1 MQDNIIVFPEPP
13 PSDKVQL
20 VTHALPVSLTS
31 LIGREHE
38 VQALH
43 ALLLR
48 PDVHLLTL
56 TGTAGVGKTRLALE
70 VARELLHDFADGV
83 HVVSLAPF
91 SDPAFVIPAIAH
103 RLGLTESGSQP
114 LLDLLKTSQHDKH
127 RLLLLDNF
135 EHVITAA
142 TLLAEL
148 LEACPDVKLLVT
160 SREVLH
166 VRAEHEFTVLPL
178 ALPDSKHL
186 PDARSLVHVPA
197 VHLFIQRAQAIRSD
211 FQLTTNNAAAIAEIC
226 IRLDGL
232 PLAIELAAARIKLL
246 PPQALLA
253 RLGQRLQMLTS
264 GARDAPA
271 RHQTLR
277 NTIKWSYD
285 LLSMKEQRLFR
296 RLAVF
301 VGGCTLEAIEAICAT
316 FGDEAEPVLDA
327 VASLIDKS
335 MLQQTG
341 QEDGEPRLMMLE
353 TIREYGWEALVT
365 SGEVEVIQHAH
376 AAYYLTLAE
385 KAEPKLTSAEKR
397 RWLEHLQREHENLRA
412 ALAWLGGRKEWEA
425 ALRLGSTLWRFWLMC
440 GYYSEGRAELARA
453 LAAGKGRIATS
464 VRAKALYA
472 AGALANVQAD
482 FEQAEALC
490 GESLALFRTQG
501 DLRGC
506 ATSLTMLGHSAWQRS
521 DYAAARTLLEEAV
534 TLCREVNDRVEITL
548 ALINLATVFLLQGE
562 YDRVRTL
569 VEEAVVLS
577 RERGDTWD
585 LAHALRI
592 LGLAM
597 SSQGDLTQAHALL
610 EESLALAR
618 QEGYKGILASSLFAS
633 AQVALLQ
640 GDVALARSLLDESL
654 ALFKELGDQQN
665 VAQSLFGL
673 GWISFVQGDYATARA
688 LLEESLALFKAVGN
702 KWFIAIC
709 MVGFGALATAQG
721 EWTWAA
727 RLSGAAEV
735 LCQAING
742 ILPPAW
748 RAVQESTLA
757 AARAQL
763 KEEAFTAACAEGR
776 TMTPEQALAPQG
788 LMTMPT
794 TAPVGPSS
802 VPPTRKVPAYRA
814 GLTAREVE
822 VLRLV
827 AQGMTNEQMAKKLVI
842 SPRTVNTHLTS
853 IFSKIGVSTRSAA
866 TRYAIDHHLI

>member
-1 MQDNIIVFPEPP
+1 MQDNLIVFPEPSP
-13 PSDKVQL
+13 GDKAQV
-20 VTHALPVSLTS
+20 VTAGLPVSLTS

-48 PDVHLLTL
+48 PEIRLLTL

-70 VARELLHDFADGV
+70 VVRDLMHDFTDGV
-83 HVVSLAPF
+83 HLVSLAPI
-91 SDPAFVIPAIAH
+91 SDPALVIPTIAH
-103 RLGLTESGSQP
+103 RLGLIESGSQP
-114 LLDLLKTSQHDKH
+114 LLDLLKISQRGKQ

-135 EHVITAA
+135 EQVISAA
-142 TLLAEL
+142 PLLAEL
-148 LEACPDVKLLVT
+148 LEACSQLKLLVT
-160 SREVLH
+160 SREVL
-166 VRAEHEFTVLPL
+166 RLRGEHQFAVPPL
-178 ALPDSKHL
+178 ALPDPRHL
-186 PDARSLVHVPA
+186 PNVEALAHVPA
-197 VHLFIQRAQAIRSD
+197 VNLFLQRAQAIQSD
-211 FQLTTNNAAAIAEIC
+211 FHATTDNAGAIAAIC
-226 IRLDGL
+226 LRLDGL
-232 PLAIELAAARIKLL
+232 PLAIELAAARIKLF

-253 RLGQRLQMLTS
+253 RLSQRLTVLTS

-277 NTIKWSYD
+277 HTIKWSYD
-285 LLSMKEQRLFR
+285 LLSMQEQRLFR

-301 VGGCTLEAIEAICAT
+301 VGGCTLEAIEAIGAA
-316 FGDEAEPVLDA
+316 FGDEAEPVVDA
-327 VASLIDKS
+327 VASLLDKS
-335 MLQQTG
+335 VLQYME
-341 QEDGEPRLMMLE
+341 QEGGEPRLMMLE

-365 SGEVEVIQHAH
+365 SGEVEVIQRAH
-376 AAYYLTLAE
+376 AAYYLALAE
-385 KAEPKLTSAEKR
+385 KAEPELTSAEKR
-397 RWLEHLQREHENLRA
+397 RWLERLKREHENLRA
-412 ALAWLGGRKEWEA
+412 ALAWLGERKEWEA
-425 ALRLGSTLWRFWLMC
+425 ALRHGSTLWRFWLMG

-453 LAAGKGRIATS
+453 LAAGEERIATS
-464 VRAKALYA
+464 VRAKALCA

-482 FEQAEALC
+482 FEQGEALC
-490 GESLALFRTQG
+490 GESLALFRAQG

-506 ATSLTMLGHSAWQRS
+506 ATSLTMLGHGAWQRS
-521 DYAAARTLLEEAV
+521 DYAAARALLEEAV
-534 TLCREVNDRVEITL
+534 TLCREVNDRVDITL

-562 YDRVRTL
+562 YDQVRTL
-569 VEEAVVLS
+569 GEGAVVLS

-592 LGLAM
+592 VGLAM

-654 ALFKELGDQQN
+654 ALFKELGDRQN

-673 GWISFVQGDYATARA
+673 GWISFVQGDYAATRA
-688 LLEESLALFKAVGN
+688 LLEESLALFIAVGN
-702 KWFIAIC
+702 KWFIALC
-709 MVGFGALATAQG
+709 LVGFGALAIAQG

-735 LCQAING
+735 QCQAING
-742 ILPPAW
+742 ILPPTW
-748 RAVQESTLA
+748 RTVQASTLA

-763 KEEAFTAACAEGR
+763 KDEAFSAACAEGR
-776 TMTPEQALAPQG
+776 TMTPEQALAAQG
-788 LMTMPT
+788 LVTMPT
-794 TAPVGPSS
+794 ITPRGPSS
-802 VPPTRKVPAYRA
+802 VLPTRKVPAYPT

-827 AQGMTNEQMAKKLVI
+827 AQGMTNEQMAKQLVI

-866 TRYAIDHHLI
+866 TRYALDHHLI